1 MRWPAQGTISDS
13 VMEIGKV
20 GTTDQS
26 KGRPKRKFS
35 SLAEP
40 EVEVSEGLH
49 LQPQFDE
56 QVGDVQKRGA
66 ELHKKLAVLKERLKE
81 KQEKLL
87 LQCDSEMVVAEDQS
101 CTTLSFLPKPSA
113 SPLELSIE
121 VVAGKSTDESQ
132 NVSNNAELK
141 DSSVSSRIQSISSLR
156 QRQQQLRQTIELNN
170 LKNIASK
177 QKSLLSEQ
185 KIRLKESIQLLDECC
200 TEVKRYEGLVEE
212 GGKRIADLD
221 RRQRLLVGM
230 LTKATKSVLD
240 ARRAY
245 KEAVENL
252 KRCAE

>member
-1 MRWPAQGTISDS
+1 
-13 VMEIGKV
+13 
-20 GTTDQS
+20 
-26 KGRPKRKFS
+26 
-35 SLAEP
+35 
-40 EVEVSEGLH
+40 
-49 LQPQFDE
+49 
-56 QVGDVQKRGA
+56 
-66 ELHKKLAVLKERLKE
+66 
-81 KQEKLL
+81 
-87 LQCDSEMVVAEDQS
+87 MVITEDQS
-101 CTTLSFLPKPSA
+101 STTLSFLPKPSA

-252 KRCAE
+252 KRSAE